1 MDNSKHAA
9 WGTYKPNRF
18 SCFARNLQYSH
29 TVGWWRWRLW
39 LETVDPWVGKAQY
52 MFVCLFLSLGGF
64 SSVSSVLG
72 GDFFFFC
79 SISPASRPLVS
90 LQDVR
95 KYYFW
100 VSQVGTR
107 LEWWSPALNSSWFD
121 RCISD
126 ISSSFSKTLC
136 ISQVLLWKELRK
148 SKGVTLEEE
157 VRESTEEERFVERTN
172 QGEVLT
178 EKWFCPL
185 RWCGTE
191 TRELDQ
197 DAGDLTAHLLC
208 GSVVWESWG
217 SLSSSC
223 NNREEVICL
232 ISLTC

>member
-1 MDNSKHAA
+1 MEVASGAGDSRPMGGESPIH
-9 WGTYKPNRF
+9 
-18 SCFARNLQYSH
+18 
-29 TVGWWRWRLW
+29 
-39 LETVDPWVGKAQY
+39 
-52 MFVCLFLSLGGF
+52 VCLFVF
-64 SSVSSVLG
+64 VLG
-72 GDFFFFC
+72 RIFICFIRPGWWFFFFC

-107 LEWWSPALNSSWFD
+107 LEWWSPAINSSWFD

-178 EKWFCPL
+178 ETWFCPL